1 MIIAVVDQR
10 RERSLPAGMTKE
22 DIIKK
27 ELHWSKPLRS
37 GHRNK
42 ANTAEGLASDKPGNS
57 GKHLPG
63 SQRQRPW

>member
-1 MIIAVVDQR
+1 
-10 RERSLPAGMTKE
+10 MTKE

-27 ELHWSKPLRS
+27 ELHRSKPLRS

-42 ANTAEGLASDKPGNS
+42 ANTAEDLASEKPGDT

-63 SQRQRPW
+63 SQRTVVSVKRML

>member
-1 MIIAVVDQR
+1 
-10 RERSLPAGMTKE
+10 MTKE

-42 ANTAEGLASDKPGNS
+42 ANTAEGLASEKPGDA

-63 SQRQRPW
+63 SQRTVVSVKRVL

>member
-1 MIIAVVDQR
+1 
-10 RERSLPAGMTKE
+10 MTKE

-42 ANTAEGLASDKPGNS
+42 ANTAEGLASEKPGDAE
-57 GKHLPG
+57 KHLPG
-63 SQRQRPW
+63 SQRTVVSVKRML

>member
-1 MIIAVVDQR
+1 
-10 RERSLPAGMTKE
+10 MTKE

-42 ANTAEGLASDKPGNS
+42 ANTTEGLASEKPGDS
-57 GKHLPG
+57 GKYL
-63 SQRQRPW
+63 SEDSVFSERDAVNNTTT